1 MEDLNFNPL
10 GTNWDP
16 VGTGGGDGDGPSS
29 GPIQKTFTHKIH
41 IRVQQRKKNCY
52 ITTISNMDE
61 DLDLKRICRA
71 MRNAFSCNGT
81 VIADKEHGEI
91 IQLTGDQRD
100 NLKTWLV
107 DVEILTAKEAK
118 ERLVLHGA

>member
-10 GTNWDP
+10 GTANWDAP
-16 VGTGGGDGDGPSS
+16 TNGGVDASS
-29 GPIQKTFTHKIH
+29 SATPQKTYTHKIH
-41 IRVQQRKKNCY
+41 VRVQQRNARSY
-52 ITTISNMDE
+52 ITTISDMDE

-81 VIADKEHGEI
+81 VINDKDHGEI
-91 IQLTGDQRD
+91 IQLQGDQRD